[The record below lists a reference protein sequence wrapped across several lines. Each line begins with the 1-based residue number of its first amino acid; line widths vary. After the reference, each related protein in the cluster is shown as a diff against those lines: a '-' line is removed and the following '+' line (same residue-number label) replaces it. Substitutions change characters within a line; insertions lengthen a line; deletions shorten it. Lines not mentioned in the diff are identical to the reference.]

1 MHDDFD
7 APTQAPSDF
16 PADPIVQHDLLFW
29 ALVTIGLIVL
39 ACVLTVLFKEAERR
53 VRNGLGDAIDGRA
66 KVVLKAL
73 SHAARARQD
82 EQVAQTQAASDAIAE
97 NFGQTLKLS
106 ADLNKVV
113 DKLNKALEGTVEKDA
128 PHAGHGGG
136 PVMAGGTVI
145 NIAVN
150 NGTATAG
157 DAGGHSA
164 PPVHAPPHAVG
175 EPDMMSPEEKSES
188 LWKAVQKLFS
198 YWKNL
203 NVVTAAFR
211 AAQQQL
217 MFSERWI
224 DPRNDDRSP
233 FQKPR
238 AD

>member
-7 APTQAPSDF
+7 APTRAPSDF
-16 PADPIVQHDLLFW
+16 PSDPIVQHDLLFW
-29 ALVTIGLIVL
+29 VLITIGLIVL

-73 SHAARARQD
+73 SHAARARQV
-82 EQVAQTQAASDAIAE
+82 EQVAQAQAASDAIAE

-113 DKLNKALEGTVEKDA
+113 NKLNKALEGTVEKDA
-128 PHAGHGGG
+128 AHAGHG

-150 NGTATAG
+150 NGTASAG
-157 DAGGHSA
+157 DAGPHGNAHA
-164 PPVHAPPHAVG
+164 HAPHTVG
-175 EPDMMSPEEKSES
+175 EPEMMSPEERSES

-211 AAQQQL
+211 SAQQQL

-224 DPRNDDRSP
+224 DPRDERNP

>member
-7 APTQAPSDF
+7 APTRAPSDF
-16 PADPIVQHDLLFW
+16 PSDPIVQHDLLFW
-29 ALVTIGLIVL
+29 ALITIGLIVL

-82 EQVAQTQAASDAIAE
+82 EQVAQAQVASDAIAE

-128 PHAGHGGG
+128 AHAGHG

-150 NGTATAG
+150 NGATTAG
-157 DAGGHSA
+157 DAGGHGGVPA
-164 PPVHAPPHAVG
+164 HAGHAPHAGG
-175 EPDMMSPEEKSES
+175 EPEMMSPEEKSES

-211 AAQQQL
+211 SAQQQL

-224 DPRNDDRSP
+224 DPRDERNP

>member
-7 APTQAPSDF
+7 APTRAPSDF
-16 PADPIVQHDLLFW
+16 PSDPIVQHDLLFW
-29 ALVTIGLIVL
+29 VLITIGLIVL

-66 KVVLKAL
+66 TVVLKAL

-82 EQVAQTQAASDAIAE
+82 EQVAQAQVASDAIAE

-113 DKLNKALEGTVEKDA
+113 DKLNKALEGTFEKDA
-128 PHAGHGGG
+128 AHAGHG

-150 NGTATAG
+150 NGTASAG
-157 DAGGHSA
+157 DAGPHGNAHA
-164 PPVHAPPHAVG
+164 HAPHTVG
-175 EPDMMSPEEKSES
+175 EPEMMSPEEKSES

-211 AAQQQL
+211 SAQQQL

-224 DPRNDDRSP
+224 DPRDERGP
-233 FQKPR
+233 FHKQR

>member
-7 APTQAPSDF
+7 APTRAPSDF
-16 PADPIVQHDLLFW
+16 PSDPIVQHDLLFW
-29 ALVTIGLIVL
+29 GLITIGLIVL
-39 ACVLTVLFKEAERR
+39 ACVLTILFKEAERR

-82 EQVAQTQAASDAIAE
+82 EQAAQAQAASDAIAE

-106 ADLNKVV
+106 SDLNKVV
-113 DKLNKALEGTVEKDA
+113 DKLNKALEGTVEKD
-128 PHAGHGGG
+128 PQHAGHG

-150 NGTATAG
+150 NGTASAG
-157 DAGGHSA
+157 DAGPHGNAHA
-164 PPVHAPPHAVG
+164 HAHAPYAGG

-211 AAQQQL
+211 SAQRQL

-224 DPRNDDRSP
+224 DPRDDERGP
-233 FQKPR
+233 FHKQR

>member
-7 APTQAPSDF
+7 APTRAPSDF

-29 ALVTIGLIVL
+29 ALITIGLIVL
-39 ACVLTVLFKEAERR
+39 ACILTVLFKEAERR

-82 EQVAQTQAASDAIAE
+82 EQVAQAQVASDAIAE

-113 DKLNKALEGTVEKDA
+113 DRLNKALEGTVEKD
-128 PHAGHGGG
+128 PQQVGHGHG

-157 DAGGHSA
+157 DAGGHGA
-164 PPVHAPPHAVG
+164 APVHAPHGVG
-175 EPDMMSPEEKSES
+175 KPEMMSPEEKSES

-224 DPRNDDRSP
+224 DPRDDERSP